1 MCLPESLFAQAGS
14 HLTQELMLMLHFLL
28 AEPLGVAGIQPS
40 EGLETGAGHTQNR
53 FGVQMHTHPT
63 SF

>member
-1 MCLPESLFAQAGS
+1 MCLLESLFAQAGS
-14 HLTQELMLMLHFLL
+14 HLIQELMLMLHFLP

-40 EGLETGAGHTQNR
+40 EGLEDRVQGAQNR